1 MAASSGVFAETI
13 GGPTSDEGGGEA
25 AEGEAVEGDA
35 ATDDGNV
42 EKKGGMFG
50 GLFGKKKD
58 AAKDK
63 KPTTKKTPT
72 KKTPTKK
79 PAGKSKFTLEGA
91 AITSGDDIAW
101 ALLGFILVALLI
113 LI

>member
-13 GGPTSDEGGGEA
+13 GGPTRDEGGGA
-25 AEGEAVEGDA
+25 ADEDA
-35 ATDDGNV
+35 ADEG
-42 EKKGGMFG
+42 GGMFD
-50 GLFGKKKD
+50 GLLGKKT
-58 AAKDK
+58 
-63 KPTTKKTPT
+63 PTKKTPT

-79 PAGKSKFTLEGA
+79 TPTKKTPTKKTPARKSKFTLEGA
-91 AITSGDDIAW
+91 PITSGDDMAW

>member
-13 GGPTSDEGGGEA
+13 GGPTRDEGGGGADE
-25 AEGEAVEGDA
+25 DA
-35 ATDDGNV
+35 ADEG
-42 EKKGGMFG
+42 GGMFD
-50 GLFGKKKD
+50 GLLGKKT
-58 AAKDK
+58 
-63 KPTTKKTPT
+63 PTKKTPT

-79 PAGKSKFTLEGA
+79 TPARKSKFTLEGA
-91 AITSGDDIAW
+91 PITSGDDMAW

>member
-13 GGPTSDEGGGEA
+13 GGPTRDEGGGADEGA
-25 AEGEAVEGDA
+25 ADEGD
-35 ATDDGNV
+35 
-42 EKKGGMFG
+42 GMFD
-50 GLFGKKKD
+50 GLLGKKT
-58 AAKDK
+58 
-63 KPTTKKTPT
+63 PTKKTPT

-79 PAGKSKFTLEGA
+79 TPTKKTPTKKTPARKSKFTLEGA
-91 AITSGDDIAW
+91 PITSGDDMAW

>member
-13 GGPTSDEGGGEA
+13 GGPTRDEGGGA
-25 AEGEAVEGDA
+25 ADEDA
-35 ATDDGNV
+35 ADEG
-42 EKKGGMFG
+42 GGMFD
-50 GLFGKKKD
+50 GLLGKKT
-58 AAKDK
+58 
-63 KPTTKKTPT
+63 PTKKTPT

-79 PAGKSKFTLEGA
+79 TPTKKTPTKKTPTKKTPARKSKFTLEGA
-91 AITSGDDIAW
+91 PITSGDDMAW

>member
-13 GGPTSDEGGGEA
+13 GGPTRDEGGGA
-25 AEGEAVEGDA
+25 ADEDA
-35 ATDDGNV
+35 ADEG
-42 EKKGGMFG
+42 GGMFD
-50 GLFGKKKD
+50 GLLGKKT
-58 AAKDK
+58 
-63 KPTTKKTPT
+63 PTKKTPT

-79 PAGKSKFTLEGA
+79 TPTKKTPARKSKFTLEGA
-91 AITSGDDIAW
+91 PITSGDDMAW

>member
-13 GGPTSDEGGGEA
+13 GGPTRDEGGGGADE
-25 AEGEAVEGDA
+25 DA
-35 ATDDGNV
+35 ADEG
-42 EKKGGMFG
+42 GGMFD
-50 GLFGKKKD
+50 GLLGKKTPT
-58 AAKDK
+58 K
-63 KPTTKKTPT
+63 KTPTKKTPTKKTPT

-79 PAGKSKFTLEGA
+79 PPTKKTPARKSKFTLEGA
-91 AITSGDDIAW
+91 PITSGDDMAW

>member
-13 GGPTSDEGGGEA
+13 GGPTRDEGGGGADE
-25 AEGEAVEGDA
+25 DA
-35 ATDDGNV
+35 ADEG
-42 EKKGGMFG
+42 GGMFD
-50 GLFGKKKD
+50 GLLGKKT
-58 AAKDK
+58 
-63 KPTTKKTPT
+63 PTKKTPT

-79 PAGKSKFTLEGA
+79 TPTKKTPARKSKFTLEGA
-91 AITSGDDIAW
+91 PITSGDDMAW

>member
-13 GGPTSDEGGGEA
+13 GGPTRDEGGGA
-25 AEGEAVEGDA
+25 ADEDA
-35 ATDDGNV
+35 ADEG
-42 EKKGGMFG
+42 GGMFD
-50 GLFGKKKD
+50 GLLGKKT
-58 AAKDK
+58 
-63 KPTTKKTPT
+63 PTKKTPT

-79 PAGKSKFTLEGA
+79 TPARKSKFTLEGA
-91 AITSGDDIAW
+91 PITSGDDMAW